1 MCNKGRESQV
11 SCLGAMAADV
21 TGTLVVCYPLY
32 PMIPFLVIFVI
43 LDQAQPQAGTNLEA
57 LSLLA
62 MGLQT

>member
-32 PMIPFLVIFVI
+32 HPISRDFCDV
-43 LDQAQPQAGTNLEA
+43 
-57 LSLLA
+57 
-62 MGLQT
+62 